1 MGKQIRFSVKFS
13 NMARGRAVSFVLMLL
28 MRLVQCDIHPTQ
40 FDFIGGE
47 YDLHKL
53 PDHNT
58 SGPFLVQV
66 LYQTNVDGDS
76 QGVASFVILPILLY
90 MYMLLRGY

>member
-13 NMARGRAVSFVLMLL
+13 SMVRGCAISFVLMLL
-28 MRLVQCDIHPTQ
+28 MWLVQCDIHPTQ
-40 FDFIGGE
+40 FDFIGGK

-53 PDHNT
+53 PDQNT

-66 LYQTNVDGDS
+66 LYQANFDS
-76 QGVASFVILPILLY
+76 DLQGVVSFVILLILLY
-90 MYMLLRGY
+90 TCC